1 MPVTLE
7 VPRVGFVSAWLR
19 RLVMRSV
26 GIMAILAGLLLAGPL
41 QAADAEEAW
50 KQLRKGEYEDV
61 IDEALALV
69 SDPATPEEW
78 HLLLSEALLT
88 VGRYPEAEAATARG
102 LVREPGSIRLRWL
115 AREAA
120 RAQGKIVRAE
130 ELLTEIGSTVRA
142 QPWMYRNPENLLIFG
157 RAALELGSDPKEVL
171 DRIYTPMAQANPD
184 LREVYLAKGDLALSK
199 HDFALAA
206 TTFQEA
212 VKRIPDDADLHYG
225 LARAYENG
233 DRGAMVESLKAALE
247 ANPRHIPSLL
257 LMADHRIVAEQYGE
271 AEDSLS
277 EVRGVNPA
285 SPEAWAYYAA
295 VAHLRNQPSGER
307 TSRAEALKPWP
318 ENPLVDHII
327 GRVLSQKYR
336 FAEGAAYQ
344 RSALAM
350 DKDYL
355 PAKAQLAT
363 DLLRL
368 GESSEGWML
377 AQEVSVRDE
386 FNVEAFNL
394 VTLQET
400 MQKYTTLTSGDFIVR
415 MTSREAAVYGPR
427 VLALLTKAHQQ
438 LSEKYGFQPVKPTT
452 VEIFA
457 DQRDFAVRTFGV
469 PDVPGYLGVCFG
481 RVVTANSPAVNVGA
495 PVNWESVLWH
505 EFCHVITLQMTNNKM
520 PRWLSEG
527 ISVYEE
533 RQANPAWGDQ
543 LSPEYR
549 DLILN
554 GRMTPVSQ
562 LSSAFLAPPSPQA
575 LQFAYYQSSLVV
587 EYIIEKHG
595 LDSLK
600 AILRA
605 VGIGM
610 DINAAIAA
618 NTTSMANVEREFTAF
633 ARTRAEGLGKGLDWT
648 KPPASLVE
656 SGDEAKFSEWAGENP
671 DNFYALTWRARQ
683 LTEAQN
689 WAEAVPVLERLLA
702 LYPEQTGADSPW
714 KMLAAAFHAQGNT
727 AGERTALSA
736 LARLDPAASDVYL
749 RLMELAEA
757 QQDWTALA
765 ENAERFLAVNP
776 LVAPPYRQLGTASAK
791 LADLPTAI
799 GAYRTLLELDPQNP
813 ATEHYQ
819 LASWLQQT
827 GESESARRHVLRA
840 LEDAPRF
847 REALTLLQQI
857 TGCCEP
863 AEPEPAPA
871 PAAETAPVAPPPAS

>member
-1 MPVTLE
+1 MPVTPE
-7 VPRVGFVSAWLR
+7 VPRTGSVSAWLR
-19 RLVMRSV
+19 RP
-26 GIMAILAGLLLAGPL
+26 LLLVLALLGLAVAP
-41 QAADAEEAW
+41 AAAAEVSAAW
-50 KQLRKGEYEDV
+50 SQLRQGEYEEV
-61 IDEALALV
+61 IDDALALV
-69 SDPATPEEW
+69 DDPATPADW

-88 VGRYPEAEAATARG
+88 VGRYAEAEAAAVRG
-102 LVREPGSIRLRWL
+102 LIREPGSIRLRWV
-115 AREAA
+115 A
-120 RAQGKIVRAE
+120 RAAALAQGRKAQAE
-130 ELLTEIGSTVRA
+130 EWLNEIGSTVRS
-142 QPWMYRNPENLLIFG
+142 QPWMYRNPENLIIFG

-171 DRIYTPMAQANPD
+171 DRIYSPLAQANPD
-184 LREVYLAKGDLALSK
+184 LRDVYLAKGELALSK

-206 TTFQEA
+206 TTFAEGI
-212 VKRIPDDADLHYG
+212 KRIPDDADLHYG
-225 LARAYENG
+225 LAKAHENG
-233 DRGAMVESLKAALE
+233 DRGAMIEALQAALE
-247 ANPRHIPSLL
+247 ANPRHVPALL

-271 AEDSLS
+271 AEDALA
-277 EVRGVNPA
+277 EVRAINPA

-307 TSRAEALKPWP
+307 ASRAEALKPWE
-318 ENPLVDHII
+318 ENPLVDHTI

-344 RSALAM
+344 RSALEL

-355 PAKAQLAT
+355 PAKAQLAS

-368 GESSEGWML
+368 GESTEGWML

-427 VLALLTKAHQQ
+427 VLALLTRAHRQ
-438 LSEKYGFQPVKPTT
+438 LSEKYGFQPFKPTT

-481 RVVTANSPAVNVGA
+481 RVVTANSPAVNVGT

-505 EFCHVITLQMTNNKM
+505 EFCHVITLQMTGNKM

-543 LSPEYR
+543 LSPQYR
-549 DLILN
+549 DLILK
-554 GRMTPVSQ
+554 GRMTPVSE
-562 LSSAFLAPPSPQA
+562 LSSAFLAPPTPQA

-587 EYIIEKHG
+587 EYIIERHG

-605 VGIGM
+605 VGLGM
-610 DINAAIAA
+610 DINGAIAA
-618 NTTSMANVEREFTAF
+618 NTTSMANVEREFVAF
-633 ARTRAEGLGKGLDWT
+633 ARERAEGLGRGLDWT
-648 KPPASLVE
+648 PPPESLVE
-656 SGDEAKFSEWAGENP
+656 SGDETRFSAWAEENP
-671 DNFYALTWRARQ
+671 DNYYALTWRARR
-683 LTEAQN
+683 L
-689 WAEAVPVLERLLA
+689 AEAEAWADAIPVLTRLLEK
-702 LYPEQTGADSPW
+702 YPEQTGADSPW
-714 KMLAAAFHAQGNT
+714 KLLAEAHRAQGNA
-727 AGERTALSA
+727 AGERSA
-736 LARLDPAASDVYL
+736 LAALARVDPAASDVYL
-749 RLMELAEA
+749 RLMEMAEA
-757 QQDWTALA
+757 AQDWAALA

-776 LVAPPYRQLGTASAK
+776 LVAPPYRQLGAASAK
-791 LADLPTAI
+791 LADLPAAI
-799 GAYRTLLELDPQNP
+799 GAYRTLLELDPPNP
-813 ATEHYQ
+813 ASEHYQ
-819 LASWLQQT
+819 LASWLHQT
-827 GESESARRHVLRA
+827 GESEAARRHVLRA

-847 REALTLLQQI
+847 REALSLLQEI

-863 AEPEPAPA
+863 TESSPSSPPAA
-871 PAAETAPVAPPPAS
+871 AAETPPTS